1 MNTKLYFDKIEEKFN
16 KMSDEEFEQLLKDC
30 GFGFEKVEQGEGGV
44 FIKQSKRSEE

>member
-30 GFGFEKVEQGEGGV
+30 GIGFEKVEQGEGGV
-44 FIKQSKRSEE
+44 FITI